1 MDKQKKGK
9 RKKEDQME
17 NKQRK
22 KRKLNESDQKT
33 SNDTSEDE
41 DFIRKVPHRR
51 GKSTQTQTTK
61 TQSKRPRP
69 TRRKEIASVEG
80 IKGEFLVVRC
90 DEEPGFWL
98 CILTKSASKTD
109 LKNEKKKLEI
119 IWLEA
124 ENEHVYCEGNSDIIE
139 CSTLLGSVRLMS
151 MGNSEYYLNMTEVNR
166 IRERLQL
173 DKEEFEEESDS
184 KTSKNREEKKKISGT
199 IKEEKEEK
207 EKKKE

>member
-1 MDKQKKGK
+1 
-9 RKKEDQME
+9 ME

-109 LKNEKKKLEI
+109 LKNEKKKSWKLFGLRLKMNMFI
-119 IWLEA
+119 VK
-124 ENEHVYCEGNSDIIE
+124 ENQIS
-139 CSTLLGSVRLMS
+139 SSVALFWV
-151 MGNSEYYLNMTEVNR
+151 LFVLCLWA
-166 IRERLQL
+166 IRNT
-173 DKEEFEEESDS
+173 
-184 KTSKNREEKKKISGT
+184 TSI
-199 IKEEKEEK
+199 
-207 EKKKE
+207 